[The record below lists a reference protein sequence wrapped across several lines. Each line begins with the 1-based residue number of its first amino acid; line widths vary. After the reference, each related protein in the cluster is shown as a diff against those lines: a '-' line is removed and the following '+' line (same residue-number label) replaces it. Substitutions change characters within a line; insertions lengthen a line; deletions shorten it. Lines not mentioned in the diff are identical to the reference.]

1 MISLNLI
8 HPVVSG
14 MAGFS
19 STIIGSF
26 FFKGENQLLV
36 IALGIVL
43 FLLSNQFM
51 LKFQFNSYQ
60 LNGAT
65 LTTILS
71 FLTQAVCL
79 TVYNANTI
87 TLKWG
92 LGVLLILSGTVIISR
107 SKEE

>member
-1 MISLNLI
+1 MIYFNFL
-8 HPVVSG
+8 HPIFSG
-14 MAGFS
+14 IAGFS

-26 FFKGENQLLV
+26 FFKGENQLQI

-43 FLLSNQFM
+43 FILSNQFM

-92 LGVLLILSGTVIISR
+92 MGVLLILIGTVIISR
-107 SKEE
+107 SKE